1 MIGYFI
7 SFLFILLF
15 YSLITMSIYLSSYK
29 TNLLTELKKGPL
41 LTGIFVIIIF
51 LGIFTNIYAQENFIY
66 YWDYGSYWYKTLDF
80 SNTLFNDPTV
90 ALSQLYSSINSEE
103 YNFLLCVLIALP
115 LKIAGSSYFAFII
128 INIIMFYIPWAFMIS
143 YVFYITVEKYSI
155 KHINIVWI
163 FFISLLWGVA
173 LIPVLDGYID
183 IATML
188 PLCAAYL
195 LVIDR
200 SWGKIEWAKDFLLG
214 CCILTIILFRRYF
227 AYSVIGGAVFAIS
240 YWLTEGINNNDG
252 DKFDLLKKRAIDM
265 TVSISVVGI
274 VLLIFFKDFLIM
286 SIFNNY
292 SVAYSAYKSTDYLGE
307 WFRLVK
313 WYGLF
318 NISLAMAG
326 LLTSYY
332 KTRRYLVISLVLNLL
347 VTCSLFFFVQD
358 MGEQH
363 YYTNIFILLFLIL
376 MGINNL
382 AYSNRCKKIIP
393 IVLICVGI
401 NFLSFLGIENYGS
414 FLWQAPKYEAKSRND
429 IDVLKELE
437 TYLGVLNEQ
446 GYSGVYCLG
455 SSGIINN
462 DILYK
467 LNAPNFS
474 IPYICMN
481 VSQVDLRDGFNTNFF
496 DANVILACDPPQ
508 YHLSNGQDLLLK
520 LNEIF
525 LEGNVFNE
533 NYQLKETF
541 CLDNNVNVMVY
552 VKVRPLNHE
561 DIEYVRNICHELYP
575 DYPDL
580 FEERIDLYLS
590 ETY

>member
-80 SNTLFNDPTV
+80 SNTLFDDPTV

-143 YVFYITVEKYSI
+143 YVFYITVEYYSI

-332 KTRRYLVISLVLNLL
+332 KTRRYLIISLVLNLL

-414 FLWQAPKYEAKSRND
+414 FLWQTPKYEAKSRND

-525 LEGNVFNE
+525 LEGNIFSE

-590 ETY
+590 EIY

>member
-1 MIGYFI
+1 
-7 SFLFILLF
+7 
-15 YSLITMSIYLSSYK
+15 MSIYLSSYK
-29 TNLLTELKKGPL
+29 TSLLAELKKGPL

-51 LGIFTNIYAQENFIY
+51 LGIFANIYAQENFIY

-80 SNTLFNDPTV
+80 SNTLFDDPIV

-103 YNFLLCVLIALP
+103 YNFLLCMLIALP

-155 KHINIVWI
+155 KHINIVLI
-163 FFISLLWGVA
+163 FFISLLGGVA

-214 CCILTIILFRRYF
+214 CCILTIIFFRRYF

-318 NISLAMAG
+318 NISLAMVG

-332 KTRRYLVISLVLNLL
+332 KTRRYLIISLVLNLL

-376 MGINNL
+376 MGINSL
-382 AYSNRCKKIIP
+382 AYSNRYKKIIP

-481 VSQVDLRDGFNTNFF
+481 VSHIDLRDGFNTNFF

-525 LEGNVFNE
+525 LEGNVFSE

>member
-561 DIEYVRNICHELYP
+561 DIEYIRNICHELYP